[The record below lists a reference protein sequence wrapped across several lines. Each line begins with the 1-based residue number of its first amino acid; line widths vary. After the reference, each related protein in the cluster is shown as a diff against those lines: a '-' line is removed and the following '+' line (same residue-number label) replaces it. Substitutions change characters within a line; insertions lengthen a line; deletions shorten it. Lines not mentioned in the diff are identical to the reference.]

1 MEQTT
6 VMVEFAMCGEEFN
19 PDEVTKLLGI
29 LPTKTRIKGSMT
41 DAQYHPAIETTWSL
55 RNYENSINDLDQQLC
70 QIING
75 LKDKTEILLKLKKE
89 YNLYYM
95 FIIVAYIYN
104 DIESDI
110 YLKRNTLDFI
120 SLLDAK
126 LTIEIDTDTD
136 TDTDIY

>member
-6 VMVEFAMCGEEFN
+6 VMVEFAMGGEEFN

-29 LPTKTRIKGSMT
+29 LPTETRIKGSMT
-41 DAQYHPAIETTWSL
+41 DGQYHPAIETTWCL
-55 RNYENSINDLDQQLC
+55 RNYENSINNLDQQLC
-70 QIING
+70 QIINRI
-75 LKDKTEILLKLKKE
+75 KDKTEILLKLKKE
-89 YNLYYM
+89 YNLYYI
-95 FIIVAYIYN
+95 FIIVAYIYD